1 MPKKP
6 ELSEEDE
13 SLRREFGE
21 RVRMTREGLGMKPQ
35 EFGAIGGI
43 SQAHQYRIE
52 AGERTAE
59 VLYVQRLQQRF
70 GALIVGMLF
79 GSTAA
84 APKTKADGGVSL
96 VNHGAGAVQVGYAG
110 GKVTVKKGS

>member
-13 SLRREFGE
+13 ALRREFGD
-21 RVRMTREGLGMKPQ
+21 RVRRTREGLGLKPL
-35 EFGAIGGI
+35 EFAAIGGI

-70 GALIVGMLF
+70 GALLVGMLF
-79 GSTAA
+79 GES
-84 APKTKADGGVSL
+84 PVGRPPGSSDGISL
-96 VNHGAGAVQVGYAG
+96 VNHGTGSVQVGYAG
-110 GKVTVKKGS
+110 GKVKVKKGQ